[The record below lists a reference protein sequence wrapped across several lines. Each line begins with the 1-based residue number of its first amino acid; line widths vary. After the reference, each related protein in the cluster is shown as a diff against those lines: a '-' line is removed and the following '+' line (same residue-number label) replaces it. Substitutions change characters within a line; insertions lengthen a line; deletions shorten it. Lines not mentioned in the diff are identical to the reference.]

1 MGVRGLFAGISKG
14 MAMEQPQHD
23 MSVILVRPETG
34 QESRSDATISQS
46 EATAGSEESG
56 ARQHDAVTIAQLRT
70 RVEQQSSL
78 IGMLKQRNDE
88 TFKEVRQYAG
98 PL

>member
-1 MGVRGLFAGISKG
+1 
-14 MAMEQPQHD
+14 

-34 QESRSDATISQS
+34 QESRNDAES
-46 EATAGSEESG
+46 EATAGIDESG
-56 ARQHDAVTIAQLRT
+56 VRHYDAVTIAQLRT

-88 TFKEVRQYAG
+88 TFKEVRA
-98 PL
+98 